1 MRKKKWVYICDY
13 CGKVELKWKHYYYYY
28 YGALHDKPKGWYK
41 LGREDLCPE
50 CYEIYLKFK
59 NEVKNKKVKNEKE
72 DILTKN
78 CTFRKNWLRS
88 DW

>member
-1 MRKKKWVYICDY
+1 MRKKKWVYICDH
-13 CGKVELKWKHYYYYY
+13 CGKVELKWKHYYY

-59 NEVKNKKVKNEKE
+59 NEVKNKEVKNKKE

-78 CTFRKNWLRS
+78 CTFRKDWLR
-88 DW
+88 

>member
-1 MRKKKWVYICDY
+1 MCKLRTKKWIYICDH
-13 CGKVELKWKHYYYYY
+13 CGKAEIGGKYSYSLQ
-28 YGALHDKPKGWYK
+28 AFEAAPKGWYK

-59 NEVKNKKVKNEKE
+59 NEVKNKKE

-78 CTFRKNWLRS
+78 CTFRKDWLR
-88 DW
+88 

>member
-1 MRKKKWVYICDY
+1 MCKLRAKKWIYICDH
-13 CGKVELKWKHYYYYY
+13 CGKAEIGGKYNYSL
-28 YGALHDKPKGWYK
+28 GAFEAAPKGWYK

-59 NEVKNKKVKNEKE
+59 NEVKNKEVKNKKE

-78 CTFRKNWLRS
+78 CTFRKDWLCS
-88 DW
+88 N

>member
-1 MRKKKWVYICDY
+1 MRKKKWVYTCDY
-13 CGKVELKWKHYYYYY
+13 CGKVELKWKHYYYY
-28 YGALHDKPKGWYK
+28 GTLHDKPKGWYK

-59 NEVKNKKVKNEKE
+59 NEVKNKEVKNKKE

-78 CTFRKNWLRS
+78 CTFRKDWLCS
-88 DW
+88 N